1 MTQPLPSRRAS
12 ALRPTAVNA
21 ILAEVRA
28 LQAQGHTLVSLMR
41 GEPDLLTPPHIVEA
55 AAKAL
60 RDGRT
65 SYPHNQGEPALRE
78 AVAEKLDRHSGLS
91 YSPDDEILIT
101 TGATLGI
108 YAALAAVLDP
118 GDEILVPD
126 PIYDAYP
133 SVITFLGA
141 VARPAAAR
149 IVDQR
154 FALDLD

>member
-1 MTQPLPSRRAS
+1 RAS

-28 LQAQGHTLVSLMR
+28 LQAQGRTVVSLMR
-41 GEPDLLTPPHIVEA
+41 GEPDLATPPHIVEA

-65 SYPHNQGEPALRE
+65 NYPHNQGEPALRE
-78 AVAEKLDRHSGLS
+78 AVAEKIERETGLR
-91 YSPDDEILIT
+91 YSPEDEILIT

-108 YAALAAVLDP
+108 YAALAATLDP

-126 PIYDAYP
+126 PIYD
-133 SVITFLGA
+133 
-141 VARPAAAR
+141 
-149 IVDQR
+149 
-154 FALDLD
+154 